1 MLRSA
6 SRKWVAAALLVLM
19 GVGLSVTPGM
29 RHEHDGGDAAHSHRA
44 GTHPHTHGPH
54 GHRHPHSH
62 AHSHGHGHSHTH
74 GPRGTLAADESL
86 QRGRHAHVHFSI
98 LGFEVTIPDFWNGRE
113 LQPAPAGSVAT
124 RSADGLRGTPVAG
137 ALTEPCG
144 AETIVPILLGIRAP
158 LPPGRVTVPRD
169 GRSQALAAAA
179 CGLGSRGRD
188 EPQLPPPRV
197 G

>member
-44 GTHPHTHGPH
+44 GTHSHTH
-54 GHRHPHSH
+54 GHRHPH
-62 AHSHGHGHSHTH
+62 AHSHGHRHSHTH
-74 GPRGTLAADESL
+74 GPRGPVAEESL

-98 LGFEVTIPDFWNGRE
+98 LGFEVTIPDFWSGRDS
-113 LQPAPAGSVAT
+113 QPARAGSVAT
-124 RSADGLRGTPVAG
+124 RSADGLRGPPIAA

-169 GRSQALAAAA
+169 GRSQALEAAA

-188 EPQLPPPRV
+188 EPQLPPPRL